1 MIAVL
6 RILARRVALLVPLM
20 LGIVLF
26 VFLVMR
32 FSDVD
37 PASAFFQGANPTPRQ
52 LHDFREEHGLLDPLP
67 VRYVHFVA
75 DLLHGDLGTSALT
88 RAPVI
93 DQVTTALPLTL
104 QLTFLGLGIA
114 VVLSLVGGVT
124 AAIHRDRLPDQIIR
138 VVSLTGVAAPG
149 FWLAL
154 LMIQYL
160 AVDLGWFPTGG
171 YINPAD
177 SFTGWLKTMTL
188 PAFALS
194 LPVAAQ
200 LTRIVRTA
208 VVEEL
213 DKDYVRTAIGSGLP
227 PRVVVGRNVLRN
239 ALINPLT
246 VLGLRVGYLLGGAV
260 VIETIFSLPG
270 MGKLMIDAVKNG
282 DPAVV
287 QGVVLTTAAGFVVV
301 NLVIDVLYL
310 LVNPR
315 LRDAAP

>member
-1 MIAVL
+1 MITVV
-6 RILARRVALLVPLM
+6 RILARRVVLLVPLM

-37 PASAFFQGANPTPRQ
+37 PASAFFQGANPTDRQ
-52 LHDFREEHGLLDPLP
+52 LHDFREENGLLDPLP
-67 VRYVHFVA
+67 VRYVAFIG
-75 DLLHGDLGTSALT
+75 DLLHGDMGISALT
-88 RAPVI
+88 RAPVV
-93 DQVTTALPLTL
+93 DQVMTALPLTL

-114 VVLSLVGGVT
+114 VVLSLAGGVT
-124 AAIHRDRLPDQIIR
+124 AAIYRDRLPDQIIR

-188 PAFALS
+188 PALALS

-200 LTRIVRTA
+200 LTRIVRTS

-287 QGVVLTTAAGFVVV
+287 QGVVLTTATGFVVV
-301 NLVIDVLYL
+301 NLVIDILYL

-315 LRDAAP
+315 LREAT

>member
-1 MIAVL
+1 MIAIA
-6 RILARRVALLVPLM
+6 RILARRIALLVPLM

-32 FSDVD
+32 FSDID
-37 PASAFFQGANPTPRQ
+37 PAAAFFQGTNPTERQ
-52 LHDFREEHGLLDPLP
+52 LHDFRAENGLLDPLP
-67 VRYVHFVA
+67 VRYFAFVG
-75 DLLHGDLGTSALT
+75 DLLQGDMGTSVLT
-88 RAPVI
+88 KAPVLES
-93 DQVTTALPLTL
+93 VTTALPLTM
-104 QLTFLGLGIA
+104 QLTFLGLTIA
-114 VVLSLVGGVT
+114 VVIALVLGIT
-124 AAIHRDRLPDQIIR
+124 AAIYRDRLPDQLIR

-160 AVDLGWFPTGG
+160 GVEAGWFPTSG
-171 YINPAD
+171 YVNPAD
-177 SFTGWLKTMTL
+177 SFTEWLRSMTL
-188 PAFALS
+188 PALALS

-227 PRVVVGRNVLRN
+227 PVVVVGRNVLRN

-270 MGKLMIDAVKNG
+270 MGNLMITAVKNG

-287 QGVVLTTAAGFVVV
+287 QGVVITTAVGFVVV
-301 NLVIDVLYL
+301 NLVIDILYL

-315 LRDAAP
+315 LRSAA

>member
-1 MIAVL
+1 MTVVV
-6 RILARRVALLVPLM
+6 RILLRRIVLLVPLL

-32 FSDVD
+32 FSDAD
-37 PASAFFQGANPTPRQ
+37 PASAFFQGANPTPGQ
-52 LHDFREEHGLLDPLP
+52 LHDFRERNGLLDPLP
-67 VRYVHFVA
+67 VRYVHFVG

-88 RAPVI
+88 RAPVA
-93 DQVTTALPLTL
+93 DQVATALPLTL
-104 QLTFLGLGIA
+104 QLTFLGLALA
-114 VVLSLVGGVT
+114 VVVALAGGVT
-124 AAIHRDRLPDQIIR
+124 AAVYRDRVPDQVIR
-138 VVSLTGVAAPG
+138 VVSLVGVAAPG

-160 AVDLGWFPTGG
+160 AVDRGWFPTGG
-171 YINPAD
+171 YVNPAD
-177 SFTGWLKTMTL
+177 SVTGWLRTMTL
-188 PAFALS
+188 PAVALS

-200 LTRIVRTA
+200 LTRIVRTS

-227 PRVVVGRNVLRN
+227 PLVVVGRNVLRN
-239 ALINPLT
+239 ALVNPLT

-270 MGKLMIDAVKNG
+270 MGKLMIDAVQNG

-287 QGVVLTTAAGFVVV
+287 QGVVLTTATGFVVV
-301 NLVIDVLYL
+301 NLVIDLLYL

-315 LRDAAP
+315 LRAG

>member
-1 MIAVL
+1 MVAIV
-6 RILARRVALLVPLM
+6 RILARRIALLVPLI

-32 FSDVD
+32 FSDSD
-37 PASAFFQGANPTPRQ
+37 PASAYFQGANPTEQQ
-52 LHDFREEHGLLDPLP
+52 LHDFRERNGLLDPLP
-67 VRYVHFVA
+67 VRYVDFV
-75 DLLHGDLGTSALT
+75 GDLVRGDMGVSALT
-88 RAPVI
+88 RSPVV
-93 DQVTTALPLTL
+93 DQVTTALPLTM

-114 VVLSLVGGVT
+114 VVLSLLGGVT
-124 AAIHRDRLPDQIIR
+124 AAIYRDRLPDQLIR

-160 AVDLGWFPTGG
+160 AVDLGWFPTSG
-171 YINPAD
+171 YVNPGD
-177 SFTGWLKTMTL
+177 SFSGWLKTMTL

-194 LPVAAQ
+194 LPVAAK

-213 DKDYVRTAIGSGLP
+213 DKDYVRTAVGSGLP
-227 PRVVVGRNVLRN
+227 PVVVVGRNVLRN
-239 ALINPLT
+239 ALINPMT
-246 VLGLRVGYLLGGAV
+246 VLGLQVGYLLGGAV

-287 QGVVLTTAAGFVVV
+287 QGVVLTTALGFVIM
-301 NLVIDVLYL
+301 NLLIDILYL

-315 LRDAAP
+315 LRGAEA

>member
-1 MIAVL
+1 MLAIA
-6 RILARRVALLVPLM
+6 RILARRILLLVPLM

-32 FSDVD
+32 FSDSD
-37 PASAFFQGANPTPRQ
+37 PASAFFQGANPTPEQ
-52 LHDFREEHGLLDPLP
+52 LHRFREENGLLDPLP
-67 VRYVHFVA
+67 VRYVAFVGE
-75 DLLHGDLGTSALT
+75 LLRGDLGTGVLVRT
-88 RAPVI
+88 PVL

-114 VVLSLVGGVT
+114 VVLSLVLGVT
-124 AAIHRDRLPDQIIR
+124 AAIHRDRALDQIIR
-138 VVSLTGVAAPG
+138 VVSLTGVAAPS

-160 AVDLGWFPTGG
+160 AVGRGWFPTGG
-171 YINPAD
+171 YVNPAD
-177 SFTGWLKTMTL
+177 SFSGWLRTMTL
-188 PAFALS
+188 PALALS

-227 PRVVVGRNVLRN
+227 PVVVVGRNVLRN

-287 QGVVLTTAAGFVVV
+287 QGVVITTAVGFVIV
-301 NLVIDVLYL
+301 NLAIDILHL

-315 LRDAAP
+315 MRSAA

>member
-1 MIAVL
+1 MTAVV
-6 RILARRVALLVPLM
+6 RILLRRIALLVPLM

-52 LHDFREEHGLLDPLP
+52 LHEFRERNGLLDPLP
-67 VRYVHFVA
+67 LRYVHFVGA
-75 DLLHGDLGTSALT
+75 LLHGDLGTSALT
-88 RAPVI
+88 RAPVA

-104 QLTFLGLGIA
+104 QLTFLGLGFAA
-114 VVLSLVGGVT
+114 VLALAGGLT
-124 AAIHRDRLPDQIIR
+124 AAVYRGRLLDQAIR
-138 VVSLTGVAAPG
+138 VVSLIGVAAPG

-160 AVDLGWFPTGG
+160 AVDRGWFPTGG

-177 SFTGWLKTMTL
+177 SVTGWLKTMAL
-188 PAFALS
+188 PALALS

-200 LTRIVRTA
+200 LTRIVRTS

-213 DKDYVRTAIGSGLP
+213 DKDYVRTAIGGGLP
-227 PRVVVGRNVLRN
+227 PWVVVGRNVLRN
-239 ALINPLT
+239 ALVNPLT

-270 MGKLMIDAVKNG
+270 MGKLMIDAVQNG

-287 QGVVLTTAAGFVVV
+287 QGVVLTTATGFVVV
-301 NLVIDVLYL
+301 NLVIDILYL

-315 LRDAAP
+315 LRAA

>member
-1 MIAVL
+1 MTAVL
-6 RILARRVALLVPLM
+6 RILLRRVLLLVPLM

-26 VFLVMR
+26 VFVVMR
-32 FSDVD
+32 FSDAD
-37 PASAFFQGANPTPRQ
+37 PASAFFQGANPTPEQ
-52 LHDFREEHGLLDPLP
+52 LHRFREDNGLLDPLP
-67 VRYVHFVA
+67 VRYLAFVGA
-75 DLLHGDLGTSALT
+75 LLHGDLGISALT
-88 RAPVI
+88 RGEVI
-93 DQVTTALPLTL
+93 DQVLTALPLTM

-114 VVLSLVGGVT
+114 MVLALFGGVT
-124 AAIHRDRLPDQIIR
+124 AAVYRDRLPDQIIR

-160 AVDLGWFPTGG
+160 AVDLGWFPAGG

-188 PAFALS
+188 PALALS

-200 LTRIVRTA
+200 LTRIVRTS

-239 ALINPLT
+239 ALVNPLT

-287 QGVVLTTAAGFVVV
+287 QGVVLTTAFGFVIV

-315 LRDAAP
+315 LRDATA

>member
-1 MIAVL
+1 MTAVV
-6 RILARRVALLVPLM
+6 RILLRRIALLVPLL

-37 PASAFFQGANPTPRQ
+37 PASAFFQGANPTARQ
-52 LHDFREEHGLLDPLP
+52 LHEFRERNGLLDPLP
-67 VRYVHFVA
+67 VRYVHFVG

-88 RAPVI
+88 RAPVVG
-93 DQVTTALPLTL
+93 QVTTALPLTL
-104 QLTFLGLGIA
+104 QLTFLGLALA
-114 VVLSLVGGVT
+114 VVLALAGGVT
-124 AAIHRDRLPDQIIR
+124 AAVYRDRLPDQVIR
-138 VVSLTGVAAPG
+138 IVSLVGVAAPG

-160 AVDLGWFPTGG
+160 AVDRGWFPTGG

-177 SFTGWLKTMTL
+177 SVTGWLKTMAL
-188 PAFALS
+188 PAVALS

-200 LTRIVRTA
+200 LTRIVRTS

-239 ALINPLT
+239 ALVNPLT

-270 MGKLMIDAVKNG
+270 MGKLMIDAVQNG

-287 QGVVLTTAAGFVVV
+287 QGVVLTTATGFVVV
-301 NLVIDVLYL
+301 NLVIDILYL

-315 LRDAAP
+315 LRAG

>member
-1 MIAVL
+1 VVAIV
-6 RILARRVALLVPLM
+6 RILLRRALLLVPLM

-52 LHDFREEHGLLDPLP
+52 LHDFREQNGLLDPLP
-67 VRYVHFVA
+67 VRYFHFVG
-75 DLLHGDLGTSALT
+75 DLLHGDMGTSALT
-88 RAPVI
+88 RAPVAE
-93 DQVTTALPLTL
+93 QVTTALPLTL

-114 VVLSLVGGVT
+114 VVLSLLGGVT
-124 AAIHRDRLPDQIIR
+124 AAIYRDRPPDQIIR

-160 AVDLGWFPTGG
+160 AVDQGWFPTGG
-171 YINPAD
+171 YVNPAD
-177 SFTGWLKTMTL
+177 SLSGWLKTMAL
-188 PAFALS
+188 PALALS

-200 LTRIVRTA
+200 LTRIVRTS

-239 ALINPLT
+239 ALMNPLT

-270 MGKLMIDAVKNG
+270 MGKLMIDAVQNG

-287 QGVVLTTAAGFVVV
+287 QGVVLTTAIGFVVV
-301 NLVIDVLYL
+301 NLVIDILYL

-315 LRDAAP
+315 LREAAR

>member
-1 MIAVL
+1 MITVA
-6 RILARRVALLVPLM
+6 RILLRRVALLVPLM

-52 LHDFREEHGLLDPLP
+52 LHDFREQNGLLDPLP
-67 VRYVHFVA
+67 VRYVHFVG
-75 DLLHGDLGTSALT
+75 DLLHGDMGTSALT

-104 QLTFLGLGIA
+104 QLTFLGLGVA
-114 VVLSLVGGVT
+114 VVLSLAGGVT
-124 AAIHRDRLPDQIIR
+124 AAIYRDRLPDQIIR

-188 PAFALS
+188 PALALS

-200 LTRIVRTA
+200 LTRIVRTS

-213 DKDYVRTAIGSGLP
+213 DRDYVRTAVGSGLP

-239 ALINPLT
+239 ALMNPLT

-287 QGVVLTTAAGFVVV
+287 QGVVLTTATGFVVV
-301 NLVIDVLYL
+301 NLVIDILYL

-315 LRDAAP
+315 LRDTTA

>member
-1 MIAVL
+1 MIAIA
-6 RILARRVALLVPLM
+6 RILARRVVLLVPLM

-52 LHDFREEHGLLDPLP
+52 LHDFRQQNGLLDPLP
-67 VRYVHFVA
+67 VRYVHFVG
-75 DLLHGDLGTSALT
+75 DLLHGDLGISALT
-88 RAPVI
+88 RAPVVE
-93 DQVTTALPLTL
+93 QVTTALPLTL

-114 VVLSLVGGVT
+114 VVLALAGGVS
-124 AAIHRDRLPDQIIR
+124 AAIYRDRLPDQLVR

-160 AVDLGWFPTGG
+160 AVGRGWFPTGG

-177 SFTGWLKTMTL
+177 SLSGWLRTMTL

-246 VLGLRVGYLLGGAV
+246 VLGLRVGHLLGGAV

-287 QGVVLTTAAGFVVV
+287 QGVVLTTATGFVVV
-301 NLVIDVLYL
+301 NLVIDILYL

-315 LRDAAP
+315 LRDAAR

>member
-1 MIAVL
+1 MTAVL
-6 RILARRVALLVPLM
+6 RILARRIALLVPLL

-37 PASAFFQGANPTPRQ
+37 PASAFFQGANPTPEQ
-52 LHDFREEHGLLDPLP
+52 LHQFRQENGLLDPLP
-67 VRYVHFVA
+67 VRYIAFVG
-75 DLLHGDLGTSALT
+75 DLLQGDMGISVLNRS
-88 RAPVI
+88 PVL
-93 DQVTTALPLTL
+93 DQVTTALPLTM

-114 VVLSLVGGVT
+114 VVLSLTLGVT
-124 AAIHRDRLPDQIIR
+124 AAIYRDRLPDQLIR

-160 AVDLGWFPTGG
+160 AVDFGWFPTGG

-177 SFTGWLKTMTL
+177 SLTGWLRTMTL
-188 PAFALS
+188 PALALS
-194 LPVAAQ
+194 LPVAAG
-200 LTRIVRTA
+200 LTRIIRTA

-227 PRVVVGRNVLRN
+227 PVVVVGRNVLRN

-287 QGVVLTTAAGFVVV
+287 QGVVITTAVGFVVV
-301 NLVIDVLYL
+301 NLVIDILHL

-315 LRDAAP
+315 LRGTS

>member
-1 MIAVL
+1 MITIA
-6 RILARRVALLVPLM
+6 RILARRVVLLVPLM

-52 LHDFREEHGLLDPLP
+52 LHDFRQQNGLLDPLP
-67 VRYVHFVA
+67 VRYVHFVG
-75 DLLHGDLGTSALT
+75 DLLHGDLGISALT
-88 RAPVI
+88 RAPVVE
-93 DQVTTALPLTL
+93 QVTTALPLTL

-114 VVLSLVGGVT
+114 VVLALAGGVS
-124 AAIHRDRLPDQIIR
+124 AAIYRDRLPDQLVR
-138 VVSLTGVAAPG
+138 VVSLTGIAAPG

-160 AVDLGWFPTGG
+160 AVDRGWFPTGG

-177 SFTGWLKTMTL
+177 SLSGWLRTMTL

-287 QGVVLTTAAGFVVV
+287 QGVVLTTATGFVVV
-301 NLVIDVLYL
+301 NLVIDILYL

-315 LRDAAP
+315 LRDAAR

>member
-1 MIAVL
+1 VIAVV
-6 RILARRVALLVPLM
+6 RILARRVVLLVPLM

-67 VRYVHFVA
+67 VRYADFVA
-75 DLLHGDLGTSALT
+75 ALLHGDLGTSALT

-114 VVLSLVGGVT
+114 VVLSLVGGVI

-177 SFTGWLKTMTL
+177 SFSGWLKTMTL
-188 PAFALS
+188 PALALS

-315 LRDAAP
+315 LRDATT

>member
-1 MIAVL
+1 MVAVV
-6 RILARRVALLVPLM
+6 RILIRRIALLVPLM

-26 VFLVMR
+26 VFVVMG

-37 PASAFFQGANPTPRQ
+37 PASAFFQGANPTPQQ

-67 VRYVHFVA
+67 MRYLHFVG

-88 RAPVI
+88 RGEVA
-93 DQVTTALPLTL
+93 DQVLTALPLTI

-124 AAIHRDRLPDQIIR
+124 AAIYRDRLPDQVIR
-138 VVSLTGVAAPG
+138 ILSLTGVAAPG

-154 LMIQYL
+154 LMIQYF
-160 AVDLGWFPTGG
+160 AVGLGWFPAGG

-177 SFTGWLKTMTL
+177 SVTGWLRTMTL
-188 PAFALS
+188 PALALS

-200 LTRIVRTA
+200 LTRIVRTS

-239 ALINPLT
+239 ALMNPLT

-287 QGVVLTTAAGFVVV
+287 QGVVLTTAIGFVVV
-301 NLVIDVLYL
+301 NLVIDILYL

-315 LRDAAP
+315 LRDSAS

>member
-6 RILARRVALLVPLM
+6 RILLRRVALLVPLM

-37 PASAFFQGANPTPRQ
+37 PASAFFQGANPTPGQ
-52 LHDFREEHGLLDPLP
+52 LHDFRERNGLLDPLP
-67 VRYVHFVA
+67 VRYVHFVG
-75 DLLHGDLGTSALT
+75 DLLHGDMGTSALT
-88 RAPVI
+88 RAPVT

-104 QLTFLGLGIA
+104 QLTFLGLGVA
-114 VVLSLVGGVT
+114 VVLSLLGGVT
-124 AAIHRDRLPDQIIR
+124 AAIYRDRLPDQIIR

-160 AVDLGWFPTGG
+160 AVDQGWFPAGG

-177 SFTGWLKTMTL
+177 SLTGWLKTMTL
-188 PAFALS
+188 PALALS

-200 LTRIVRTA
+200 LTRVVRTS

-287 QGVVLTTAAGFVVV
+287 QGVVLTTATGFVVV

-315 LRDAAP
+315 LREAT

>member
-1 MIAVL
+1 MAAVL
-6 RILARRVALLVPLM
+6 RILLRRVALLVPLL

-37 PASAFFQGANPTPRQ
+37 PASAFFQGANPTPQQ
-52 LHDFREEHGLLDPLP
+52 LHAFRERNGLLDPLP
-67 VRYVHFVA
+67 VRYVHFVG

-88 RAPVI
+88 RTPVL
-93 DQVTTALPLTL
+93 DQVLTALPLTL

-114 VVLSLVGGVT
+114 VVLSLLAGVT
-124 AAIHRDRLPDQIIR
+124 AAIHRDRRPDQVIR
-138 VVSLTGVAAPG
+138 ALSLVGVAAPA

-160 AVDLGWFPTGG
+160 AVDRGWFPSGG
-171 YINPAD
+171 YINPED
-177 SFTGWLKTMTL
+177 SVTGWLRTMAL
-188 PAFALS
+188 PALALS

-200 LTRIVRTA
+200 LTRIVRTS

-227 PRVVVGRNVLRN
+227 PHVVVGRNVLRN
-239 ALINPLT
+239 ALVNPLT

-260 VIETIFSLPG
+260 VIETVFALPG
-270 MGKLMIDAVKNG
+270 MGKLMIDAVQNG

-287 QGVVLTTAAGFVVV
+287 QGVVLTTATGFVVV
-301 NLVIDVLYL
+301 NLVIDILYL

-315 LRDAAP
+315 LREAT

>member
-1 MIAVL
+1 MVTVV
-6 RILARRVALLVPLM
+6 RILLRRIALLVPLM

-26 VFLVMR
+26 VFIVMR

-37 PASAFFQGANPTPRQ
+37 PASAFFQGANPTPQQ
-52 LHDFREEHGLLDPLP
+52 LTDFREQNGLLDPLP
-67 VRYVHFVA
+67 VRYFHFLG

-88 RAPVI
+88 RAPVLE
-93 DQVTTALPLTL
+93 QVTTALPLTL

-114 VVLSLVGGVT
+114 VVLALLGGVT
-124 AAIHRDRLPDQIIR
+124 AAIYRDRLPDQIIR

-171 YINPAD
+171 YINPGD
-177 SFTGWLKTMTL
+177 SLTGWLKTMTL
-188 PAFALS
+188 PALALS

-200 LTRIVRTA
+200 LTRIVRTS

-227 PRVVVGRNVLRN
+227 PHVVVGRNVLRN
-239 ALINPLT
+239 ALMNPLT

-287 QGVVLTTAAGFVVV
+287 QGVVLTTATGFVVV
-301 NLVIDVLYL
+301 NLAIDILYL

-315 LRDAAP
+315 LREAT

>member
-1 MIAVL
+1 MITVV
-6 RILARRVALLVPLM
+6 RILARRVLLLVPLM

-37 PASAFFQGANPTPRQ
+37 PASAFFQGANPTAQQ
-52 LHDFREEHGLLDPLP
+52 LHDFREQNGLLDPLP
-67 VRYVHFVA
+67 VRYVVFIG
-75 DLLHGDLGTSALT
+75 DLVHGDMGTSALT
-88 RAPVI
+88 RAPVV
-93 DQVTTALPLTL
+93 DQVMTALPLTI

-124 AAIHRDRLPDQIIR
+124 AAIYRDRLPDQIIR

-160 AVDLGWFPTGG
+160 AVELGWFPTGG

-188 PAFALS
+188 PALALS

-200 LTRIVRTA
+200 LTRIVRTS

-287 QGVVLTTAAGFVVV
+287 QGVVITTAIGFVVV
-301 NLVIDVLYL
+301 NLVIDILYL

-315 LRDAAP
+315 LREAT

>member
-6 RILARRVALLVPLM
+6 RILVRRLVLLVPLL

-37 PASAFFQGANPTPRQ
+37 PASAFFQGANPTEEQ
-52 LHDFREEHGLLDPLP
+52 LQEFREENGLLDPLP
-67 VRYVHFVA
+67 VRYAAFV
-75 DLLHGDLGTSALT
+75 GDLVQGDMGISVLT
-88 RAPVI
+88 RSPVME
-93 DQVTTALPLTL
+93 QVTTALPLTL

-114 VVLSLVGGVT
+114 VVISLLLGVT
-124 AAIHRDRLPDQIIR
+124 AAIYRDRLPDQLIR
-138 VVSLTGVAAPG
+138 VISLTGVAAPG

-160 AVDLGWFPTGG
+160 AVEAGWFPTGG
-171 YINPAD
+171 YVNPGD

-188 PAFALS
+188 PALALS
-194 LPVAAQ
+194 LPVAAG
-200 LTRIVRTA
+200 LTRIIRTA

-227 PRVVVGRNVLRN
+227 PVVVVGRNVLRN

-287 QGVVLTTAAGFVVV
+287 QGVVITTAVGFVVV
-301 NLVIDVLYL
+301 NLVLDILYL

-315 LRDAAP
+315 LRGTA

>member
-1 MIAVL
+1 MTAVL
-6 RILARRVALLVPLM
+6 RILLRRVALLVPLL
-20 LGIVLF
+20 LGIALF
-26 VFLVMR
+26 VFLVMG

-37 PASAFFQGANPTPRQ
+37 PASAFFQGANPTPAQ
-52 LHDFREEHGLLDPLP
+52 LHAFRAHNGLLDPLP
-67 VRYVHFVA
+67 VRYFHFVG

-88 RAPVI
+88 RTPVL
-93 DQVTTALPLTL
+93 DQVLTALPLTL

-114 VVLSLVGGVT
+114 VVLALAGGVT
-124 AAIHRDRLPDQIIR
+124 AAIHRDRWPDQAIR
-138 VVSLTGVAAPG
+138 VLSLIGVAAPA

-160 AVDLGWFPTGG
+160 AVDRGWFPAGG
-171 YINPAD
+171 YINPED
-177 SFTGWLKTMTL
+177 SVTGWLKTMAL
-188 PAFALS
+188 PALALS

-200 LTRIVRTA
+200 LIRIVRTS

-227 PRVVVGRNVLRN
+227 PHVVVGRNVLRN
-239 ALINPLT
+239 ALVNPLT

-260 VIETIFSLPG
+260 VIETIFALPG
-270 MGKLMIDAVKNG
+270 MGKLMIDAVQNG

-287 QGVVLTTAAGFVVV
+287 QGVVLTTATGFVVV
-301 NLVIDVLYL
+301 NLVIDILYL

-315 LRDAAP
+315 LREAT

>member
-1 MIAVL
+1 MTAVA
-6 RILARRVALLVPLM
+6 RILLRRVALLVPLL

-52 LHDFREEHGLLDPLP
+52 LHEFRERNGLLDPLP
-67 VRYVHFVA
+67 LRYVHFVG
-75 DLLHGDLGTSALT
+75 DLLHGDLGTSVLT
-88 RAPVI
+88 RAPVV

-104 QLTFLGLGIA
+104 QLTFLGLAVA
-114 VVLSLVGGVT
+114 VVLALAGGVT
-124 AAIHRDRLPDQIIR
+124 AAVYRDRLPDQVIR
-138 VVSLTGVAAPG
+138 VVSLVGVAAPG

-160 AVDLGWFPTGG
+160 AVDRGWFPTGG

-177 SFTGWLKTMTL
+177 SVTGWLRTMAL
-188 PAFALS
+188 PAVALS

-200 LTRIVRTA
+200 LTRIVRTS

-213 DKDYVRTAIGSGLP
+213 DRDYVRTAIGSGLP

-239 ALINPLT
+239 ALVNPLT

-270 MGKLMIDAVKNG
+270 MGKLMIDAVQNG

-287 QGVVLTTAAGFVVV
+287 QGVVLTTATGFVVV
-301 NLVIDVLYL
+301 NLVIDLLYL

-315 LRDAAP
+315 LRAG

>member
-1 MIAVL
+1 MTTVV
-6 RILARRVALLVPLM
+6 RILLRRIALLVPLL

-32 FSDVD
+32 FSDAD
-37 PASAFFQGANPTPRQ
+37 PASAFFQGANPTPGQ
-52 LHDFREEHGLLDPLP
+52 LHDFRERNGLLDPLP
-67 VRYVHFVA
+67 VRYVHFVG
-75 DLLHGDLGTSALT
+75 DVLHGDLGTSALT
-88 RAPVI
+88 RAPVF

-104 QLTFLGLGIA
+104 QLTFLGLALA
-114 VVLSLVGGVT
+114 VVLALAGGVT
-124 AAIHRDRLPDQIIR
+124 AAVYRDRLPDQIIR
-138 VVSLTGVAAPG
+138 VVSLVGVAAPG

-160 AVDLGWFPTGG
+160 AVDRGWFPTGG
-171 YINPAD
+171 YVNPGD
-177 SFTGWLKTMTL
+177 SVTGWLRTMAL
-188 PAFALS
+188 PAVALS

-200 LTRIVRTA
+200 LTRIVRTS

-213 DKDYVRTAIGSGLP
+213 DKDYVRTAIGGGLP

-239 ALINPLT
+239 ALVNPLT

-270 MGKLMIDAVKNG
+270 MGKLMIDAVQNG

-287 QGVVLTTAAGFVVV
+287 QGVVLTTATGFVVV
-301 NLVIDVLYL
+301 NLVIDILYL

-315 LRDAAP
+315 LRAG

>member
-1 MIAVL
+1 MNAVL
-6 RILARRVALLVPLM
+6 RILLRRIVLLVPLL
-20 LGIVLF
+20 LGIALF

-52 LHDFREEHGLLDPLP
+52 LHDFRERNGLLDPLP
-67 VRYVHFVA
+67 LRYVHFVGG
-75 DLLHGDLGTSALT
+75 LLHGDLGTSALT
-88 RAPVI
+88 RTPVL
-93 DQVTTALPLTL
+93 DQVATALPLTL

-114 VVLSLVGGVT
+114 VVLALAGGVT
-124 AAIHRDRLPDQIIR
+124 AAIHRDRWPDQAIR
-138 VVSLTGVAAPG
+138 VLSLVGVAAPA

-160 AVDLGWFPTGG
+160 AVDRGWFPSGG
-171 YINPAD
+171 YINPED
-177 SFTGWLKTMTL
+177 SVTGWLKTMAL
-188 PAFALS
+188 PALALS

-200 LTRIVRTA
+200 LTRIVRTS

-213 DKDYVRTAIGSGLP
+213 DRDYVRTAIGSGLP
-227 PRVVVGRNVLRN
+227 PHVVVGRNVLRN
-239 ALINPLT
+239 ALVNPLT

-260 VIETIFSLPG
+260 VIETIFALPG
-270 MGKLMIDAVKNG
+270 MGKLMIDAVQNG

-287 QGVVLTTAAGFVVV
+287 QGVVLTTATGFVVV

-315 LRDAAP
+315 LREAT

>member
-1 MIAVL
+1 MTAVL
-6 RILARRVALLVPLM
+6 RILLRRVALLVPLM

-67 VRYVHFVA
+67 VRYADFVA
-75 DLLHGDLGTSALT
+75 ALLHGDLGTSALT

-124 AAIHRDRLPDQIIR
+124 AAIYRDRLPDQIIR

-177 SFTGWLKTMTL
+177 SFTGWLRTMTL
-188 PAFALS
+188 PALALS

-315 LRDAAP
+315 LRDATT

>member
-1 MIAVL
+1 MIAVV
-6 RILARRVALLVPLM
+6 RILLRRVALLVPLM

-52 LHDFREEHGLLDPLP
+52 LHDFREQHGLLDPFP
-67 VRYVHFVA
+67 VRYVGFVG
-75 DLLHGDLGTSALT
+75 DLLHGDLGISALT

-114 VVLSLVGGVT
+114 VVLALLGGVT
-124 AAIHRDRLPDQIIR
+124 AAIYRDRLPDQIIR
-138 VVSLTGVAAPG
+138 VMSLTGVAAPG

-188 PAFALS
+188 PALALS

-200 LTRIVRTA
+200 LTRIVRTS

-239 ALINPLT
+239 ALMNPLT

-315 LRDAAP
+315 LRDATA

>member
-1 MIAVL
+1 MTAVL
-6 RILARRVALLVPLM
+6 RILARRIALLVPLL

-26 VFLVMR
+26 VVLVMR

-37 PASAFFQGANPTPRQ
+37 PASAFFQGANPTPEQ
-52 LHDFREEHGLLDPLP
+52 LHQFRQENGLLDPLP
-67 VRYVHFVA
+67 VRYIAFVG
-75 DLLHGDLGTSALT
+75 DLLQGDMGISVLNRS
-88 RAPVI
+88 PVL
-93 DQVTTALPLTL
+93 DQVTTALPLTM

-114 VVLSLVGGVT
+114 VVLSLALGVT
-124 AAIHRDRLPDQIIR
+124 AAIYRDRLPDQLIR

-160 AVDLGWFPTGG
+160 AVDFGWFPTGG

-177 SFTGWLKTMTL
+177 SLTGWLRTMTL
-188 PAFALS
+188 PALALS
-194 LPVAAQ
+194 LPVAAG
-200 LTRIVRTA
+200 LTRIIRTA

-227 PRVVVGRNVLRN
+227 PVVVVGRNVLRN

-287 QGVVLTTAAGFVVV
+287 QGVVITTAVGFVVV
-301 NLVIDVLYL
+301 NLVIDILHL

-315 LRDAAP
+315 LRGTS